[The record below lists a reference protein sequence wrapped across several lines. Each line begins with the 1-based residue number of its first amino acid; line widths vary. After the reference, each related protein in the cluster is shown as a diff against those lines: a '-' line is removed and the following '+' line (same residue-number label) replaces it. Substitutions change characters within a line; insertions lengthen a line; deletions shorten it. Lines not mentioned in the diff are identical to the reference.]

1 MRTSS
6 LAILLFFQYTR
17 VRCFV
22 PNAQR
27 RSAGKTFR
35 NAHEEVIPPDV
46 QNAVLKSVYLDMV
59 DFSRKN
65 GNPNIP
71 LGSKEGRQCEQ
82 LRRLAVQGKLSEPE
96 MELLL
101 KMNFRFYSLEQ
112 VYETA
117 DFSELY
123 QRLLKYRDENDGD
136 VSPPKKYTKDP
147 ELGAWVTGIRRKGKE
162 QLIPEHAEQLEAI
175 QFDWVSPR
183 GCGSQFMLQYR
194 DLLRR
199 KSQEE
204 DIFQDEATRKWLRT
218 QQEAAKRG
226 TLSETR
232 HHYMEAL
239 MQTDDWVNINLP
251 LQAS

>member
-6 LAILLFFQYTR
+6 LAILLFVQCGT
-17 VRCFV
+17 VLCFV

-27 RSAGKTFR
+27 KDVVKRYLNGQDEGIPSA
-35 NAHEEVIPPDV
+35 V
-46 QNAVLKSVYLDMV
+46 QNAILKSVYLDMIA
-59 DFSRKN
+59 FSREN

-82 LRRLAVQGKLSEPE
+82 LRRLAIQGKLSEQE
-96 MELLL
+96 TELLE
-101 KMNFRFYSLEQ
+101 KMSFRFYSLEQ

-117 DFSELY
+117 DFDELY
-123 QRLLKYRDENDGD
+123 ERLLKYRDENDSD
-136 VSPPKKYTKDP
+136 VSPPKKYSKDP

-162 QLIPEHAEQLEAI
+162 QLDPVHVERLNAI
-175 QFDWVSPR
+175 RFDWVSPR

-199 KSQEE
+199 KSLNE
-204 DIFQDEATRKWLRT
+204 DILQDEAARKWLRA

-232 HHYMEAL
+232 RHYMEAL
-239 MQTDDWVNINLP
+239 MQTEDWVGIKLP
-251 LQAS
+251 LQT